1 MSETARHH
9 CRRCRSK
16 LPAAVEN
23 PRDAFCCRGCYRQ
36 HYHSRCLVCER
47 EMTRTTGNQRLC
59 DRRKCRNGFRALKAH
74 FVLGRYHFPSGV
86 NLLQKT
92 PDFIGP
98 KQPLSPARPWR
109 VVAGPALGDAEL
121 RLVTV
126 AEDAAARLNRR
137 NQVLWRNAGETAQ
150 IKPHHHPVNVVG
162 GFKFADA
169 PKIEIAPMI
178 SAEVRS
184 QQAPPPVITTDS
196 DPLTLPHSLAR
207 TSSIAVPSDWHDR
220 PTLPTRRT

>member
-1 MSETARHH
+1 MSETARHY

-23 PRDAFCCRGCYRQ
+23 LRDAFCCRGCYRQ

-109 VVAGPALGDAEL
+109 IVAGPALGDAEL

-126 AEDAAARLNRR
+126 AVDAAARLNRANR
-137 NQVLWRNAGETAQ
+137 DRWSEAGKGALIQ
-150 IKPHHHPVNVVG
+150 RHHTPVNIVG
-162 GFKFADA
+162 GYKFPNA
-169 PKIEIAPMI
+169 PKIEIAPQRC
-178 SAEVRS
+178 ADVRLT
-184 QQAPPPVITTDS
+184 PNLLPVRNAGASGSGI
-196 DPLTLPHSLAR
+196 PEL
-207 TSSIAVPSDWHDR
+207 
-220 PTLPTRRT
+220 